1 MVQLSHL
8 VDRGPRFGGMLCLS
22 TPTIAERAR
31 QQPAGCLGWPRVQ
44 CMALLVR
51 CADLE
56 ITGQHG
62 GKLRSEISP
71 WCVVVLNWYWNWVLD
86 LVVKLVVW
94 WCMT

>member
-62 GKLRSEISP
+62 GIVLRTLSFR
-71 WCVVVLNWYWNWVLD
+71 
-86 LVVKLVVW
+86 
-94 WCMT
+94 